1 MKLKLA
7 VLISM
12 LLFCSAA
19 VFAQNSSGN
28 DLSKTVAKYD
38 SLLMKAYEAR
48 DISTFAKNFD
58 VLLKFYYTL
67 PVAEQKNYKQAL
79 ASAYYNFACTYALVG
94 EKTKSLACLDKAVE
108 NGFFNYSHMMKD
120 SDLNILHDEKRFAEI
135 TGKIRS
141 IGDFLYILKRADKFN
156 NKDERPLPEF
166 KYQAAENPNLA
177 ELRKAFKL
185 DSIAGTGNEISKIL
199 NLMHWIHNLVEHDG
213 SNGNPVVKNALSM
226 INECKTGKRGL
237 NCRGLAIVLNECYLS
252 MGIKSRFVT
261 CLPKDSLKVDNDC
274 HVINMVYSESLK
286 KWLWIDPTFDAYV
299 INENGEL
306 LSIEEVRE
314 RVING
319 KMLILNPDA
328 NWNKRTSQ
336 TKENYLYTYMAKN
349 LYMLECPVS
358 SEYNLETRE
367 NGKVTEYIRLLPL
380 DYFDQ
385 KPDVQTSENK
395 DFNSKTTTYVTNNAE
410 YFWKVPA
417 K

>member
-1 MKLKLA
+1 MKIKPGVA
-7 VLISM
+7 LIA

-19 VFAQNSSGN
+19 FLAQNKSAV
-28 DLSKTVAKYD
+28 DLSKMVAKYD
-38 SLLMKAYEAR
+38 SLFVKAYEAR
-48 DISTFAKNFD
+48 DTASFASHFK
-58 VLLKFYYTL
+58 VMLKFYKSL
-67 PVAEQKNYKQAL
+67 PEAEQKNYKQAL
-79 ASAYYNFACTYALVG
+79 ASAYYNFACTYALVDDKVKALDCL
-94 EKTKSLACLDKAVE
+94 EKSVE

-120 SDLNILHDEKRFAEI
+120 SDLDSLRSEKRFSDI
-135 TGKIRS
+135 TRKIRS
-141 IGDFLYILKRADKFN
+141 IGDFLYILKRAEKYN

-166 KYQAAENPNLA
+166 KYQTSENPNLA
-177 ELRKAFKL
+177 ELRKAFNL
-185 DSIAGTGNEISKIL
+185 DSIAGKGNDVSKIL

-261 CLPKDSLKVDNDC
+261 CLPKDSLKVDSDC
-274 HVINMVYSESLK
+274 HVINMVYSETLK

-299 INENGEL
+299 MNEKGEL
-306 LSIEEVRE
+306 LGIEEVRE
-314 RVING
+314 RLING

-328 NWNKRTSQ
+328 NWNRRSSQ

-358 SEYNLETRE
+358 SEYNLETKE
-367 NGKVTEYIRLLPL
+367 TGKITEYIRLLPL

-385 KPDVQTSENK
+385 KPDAKTSENK
-395 DFNSKTTTYVTNNAE
+395 EFNSKIITYMTNNAGN
-410 YFWKVPA
+410 FWKVPA

>member
-1 MKLKLA
+1 MKIKLGA
-7 VLISM
+7 ALIT
-12 LLFCSAA
+12 LLFCSTA
-19 VFAQNSSGN
+19 FLAQNKSAA
-28 DLSKTVAKYD
+28 DLSKMVAKYD

-48 DISTFAKNFD
+48 DTASFASNFN
-58 VLLKFYYTL
+58 VMLKFYKSL
-67 PVAEQKNYKQAL
+67 PEVEQKNYRQAL

-94 EKTKSLACLDKAVE
+94 DKVMALDCLEKSVE
-108 NGFFNYSHMMKD
+108 HGFFNYSHMMKD
-120 SDLNILHDEKRFAEI
+120 SDLDLLRSENRFTDIA
-135 TGKIRS
+135 GKIRS
-141 IGDFLYILKRADKFN
+141 IGDFLYILKRADKYN

-166 KYQAAENPNLA
+166 KYQNSGDPNLA
-177 ELRKAFKL
+177 ELRKAFNL
-185 DSIAGTGNEISKIL
+185 DSIAGTGNDVSKIL
-199 NLMHWIHNLVEHDG
+199 NLMHWIHNLVTHDG

-274 HVINMVYSESLK
+274 HVINMVYSETLK

-299 INENGEL
+299 MNEKGEL
-306 LSIEEVRE
+306 LGIEEVRE
-314 RVING
+314 RLING

-328 NWNKRTSQ
+328 NWNRRSSQ
-336 TKENYLYTYMAKN
+336 TKENYLYSYMAKN

-358 SEYNLETRE
+358 SEYNLETKE
-367 NGKVTEYIRLLPL
+367 SGKITEYIRLLPL

-385 KPDVQTSENK
+385 KPDVQTKENK
-395 DFNSKTTTYVTNNAE
+395 EFNSKTMTYMTNNSGN
-410 YFWKVPA
+410 FWKAPA